1 MISKDS
7 IYNSVINLIF
17 YNIEKNILYL
27 FEVLS
32 KPSFQETVTN
42 IIQFKFAAPKQNYE
56 IKNKIILFKISYRM
70 NCCIDIIKFSK
81 IKYWMH

>member
-1 MISKDS
+1 MSKDS

-42 IIQFKFAAPKQNYE
+42 IIQSKFTAPKQNYE
-56 IKNKIILFKISYRM
+56 RKKKILLFKISYRM
-70 NCCIDIIKFSK
+70 NCCICVLSNFRK
-81 IKYWMH
+81 